1 MAGQAKTARAEKEK
15 RDRWDRRD
23 LLLDRRQ
30 GNRRQRDQ
38 RTGER
43 RSGSRRADFCP
54 TCGGELS
61 PAAYCSSCKVRVI
74 KIRALAGR

>member
-1 MAGQAKTARAEKEK
+1 MAGQAKTASAEREK

-23 LLLDRRQ
+23 PLVDQRQGDRRQ
-30 GNRRQRDQ
+30 KDQ
-38 RTGER
+38 RAGER

-61 PAAYCSSCKVRVI
+61 PTAYCSSCKARVI
-74 KIRALAGR
+74 KIRAMAGR